1 MNKFLSTLSLV
12 LVTCVTS
19 FSVHAQEFKGNVQA
33 GEKKINMCIGCHGIV
48 GYQAS
53 FPQIHKVPK
62 ISGQNAEYIVA
73 ALTAY
78 KKGDRKHPSMMGI
91 ADNLTDQDMAD
102 IGAYYSAHGKVVDA
116 PELAKAPEGPARVSA
131 LIQKGACISCHGDS
145 FSKPIVA
152 TYPKIAGQHAD
163 YLFVALKSYKVENNA
178 IVGRNNG
185 IMGGVAK
192 QFTNAELK
200 EMADYIS
207 SLPGELKTVPG
218 KSFR

>member
-1 MNKFLSTLSLV
+1 
-12 LVTCVTS
+12 
-19 FSVHAQEFKGNVQA
+19 
-33 GEKKINMCIGCHGIV
+33 
-48 GYQAS
+48 
-53 FPQIHKVPK
+53 
-62 ISGQNAEYIVA
+62 
-73 ALTAY
+73 
-78 KKGDRKHPSMMGI
+78 MGI

>member
-116 PELAKAPEGPARVSA
+116 PELA
-131 LIQKGACISCHGDS
+131 
-145 FSKPIVA
+145 
-152 TYPKIAGQHAD
+152 T
-163 YLFVALKSYKVENNA
+163 
-178 IVGRNNG
+178 
-185 IMGGVAK
+185 
-192 QFTNAELK
+192 
-200 EMADYIS
+200 
-207 SLPGELKTVPG
+207 
-218 KSFR
+218 